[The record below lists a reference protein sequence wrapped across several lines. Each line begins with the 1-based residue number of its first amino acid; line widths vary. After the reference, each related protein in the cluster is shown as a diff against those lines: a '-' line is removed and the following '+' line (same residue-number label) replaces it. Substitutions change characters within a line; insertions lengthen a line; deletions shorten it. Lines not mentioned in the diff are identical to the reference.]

1 MLSSALNWDQGPKM
15 LPIKSQFCLHVANF
29 WIKGVQQAFFAV
41 MCIFVDSVHYETWHK
56 NVLRIHISFDLIMFE
71 MEQIGGRL
79 VLHPT
84 KEGQFPQDP
93 IFLGKSLFLKKA
105 LSQGTP
111 NKLVELKKVS
121 KFFDGSISPRENTPQ
136 GENARSHV
144 YATSSWE
151 MREKM
156 ELLAIKHFLGPFFQS
171 LGEKG
176 FHKNPGHFFF
186 VSV

>member
-1 MLSSALNWDQGPKM
+1 MTIIVFLSPTPK
-15 LPIKSQFCLHVANF
+15 F
-29 WIKGVQQAFFAV
+29 
-41 MCIFVDSVHYETWHK
+41 HK
-56 NVLRIHISFDLIMFE
+56 NVLRVYISFDLIMFVV
-71 MEQIGGRL
+71 EQIGGRL

-93 IFLGKSLFLKKA
+93 IFLGKSLFLMKA

-111 NKLVELKKVS
+111 NKLVELKKMS

-151 MREKM
+151 MREKI
-156 ELLAIKHFLGPFFQS
+156 ELLAIKHFWGPFFQS
-171 LGEKG
+171 LGEWE
-176 FHKNPGHFFF
+176 FYEE
-186 VSV
+186 